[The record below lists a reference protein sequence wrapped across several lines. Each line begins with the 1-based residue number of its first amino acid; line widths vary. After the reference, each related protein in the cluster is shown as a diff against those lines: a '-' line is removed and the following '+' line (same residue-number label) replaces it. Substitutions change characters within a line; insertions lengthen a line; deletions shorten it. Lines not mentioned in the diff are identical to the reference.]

1 MKFAPMCSPAF
12 LEKHGPFDSPAAMLS
27 APLVDRHSPW
37 WRMWLDAAGETAA
50 VPDGS
55 TLQLG
60 AQNLEHIAAA
70 QGDGIALLTPA
81 LFKDELESGRL
92 IQLSE
97 IVAQDGRGHWFV
109 YPETRSR
116 TAKIKLFRDWILAQ
130 ALL

>member
-1 MKFAPMCSPAF
+1 M
-12 LEKHGPFDSPAAMLS
+12 
-27 APLVDRHSPW
+27 
-37 WRMWLDAAGETAA
+37 
-50 VPDGS
+50 
-55 TLQLG
+55 QLG